1 MGEILRAKVKLPR
14 LFRPAWQFILLA
26 ALAFPVAAQTPS
38 LHSAPTATAA
48 EHVEDPLGRN
58 TPRGTITGFNLA
70 VYRNDF
76 VSAGRYMQVSAAQ
89 RPNTEALARD
99 LTELMDRYF
108 IHPLTTVS
116 NSPEG
121 AFNDG
126 LPLDRDR
133 VGPLTIGD
141 KNIDIVLVR
150 IIDPKAGPIWLISSE
165 TLAQVPAL
173 SKSIG
178 ETWVERFM
186 PKALVRYSLFE
197 NSLALWIV
205 WAGLIGISLVLLWLL
220 SGLFM
225 LVVRTT
231 IRDPARRRVVDS
243 WYVALRW
250 PLILFLTPIVQ
261 LAAIPFLGFSFRFR
275 IVNGQFAAIWLVAAL
290 AWLLCRLLTPT
301 FRQARIMVQR
311 RGYGGTTSLMVLG
324 ERVLKVFIALVAI
337 FAILKLA
344 GIDTTTALAG
354 VGIGGVAVAL
364 GAQKSVENLLGGIF
378 LLTDKALAV
387 GDTCFIS
394 NRFGTVE
401 DITLRSVRLRTQEQ
415 TLLSIPAGVLSQ
427 ANIENFATRYKM
439 LWQTTLR
446 LRYGTTAEQLK
457 TVLEGIR
464 GLLAQQP
471 KLELE
476 TSRIRLVDFGV
487 YAIEL
492 ELFAYILTSD
502 GLTFLSV
509 REDLLLQIAA
519 IVESSGSG
527 FAQPTQ
533 FIYLDGKS
541 VAEVPIAHSDS
552 QERAQLS
559 EANAEHPA
567 DNKTIGKRTT

>member
-1 MGEILRAKVKLPR
+1 MRAKLKLRR

-26 ALAFPVAAQTPS
+26 ALAFPAAAQTFS
-38 LHSAPTATAA
+38 HQSAPTATPA

-76 VSAGRYMQVSAAQ
+76 VSAARYMQVSATQ

-108 IHPLTTVS
+108 IHPVTTVS

-121 AFNDG
+121 SINDG
-126 LPLDRDR
+126 LPLDRER
-133 VGPLTIGD
+133 VGPLTIGE

-150 IIDPKAGPIWLISSE
+150 THDPQAGPIWLISSE
-165 TLAQVPAL
+165 TLAQIPAL
-173 SKSIG
+173 RKSIG

-186 PKALVRYSLFE
+186 PKALVSYTLFE

-205 WAGLIGISLVLLWLL
+205 WAGLIGIPLFLLWLL
-220 SGLFM
+220 SGIFIF
-225 LVVRTT
+225 LVRMT
-231 IRDPARRRVVDS
+231 IRDPARRRLVDP
-243 WYVALRW
+243 WWVALRW
-250 PLILFLTPIVQ
+250 PLILLLTPIVQ
-261 LAAIPFLGFSFRFR
+261 LASIPFLGFSFRFR
-275 IVNGQFAAIWLVAAL
+275 IVNAQFATVWLVAAL
-290 AWLLCRLLTPT
+290 AWLLWQLLTLT
-301 FRQARIMVQR
+301 FRHARIMVQR
-311 RGYGGTTSLMVLG
+311 RGFVGTTSLMLLG
-324 ERVLKVFIALVAI
+324 ERVLKVLIALVAI
-337 FAILKLA
+337 FAILKVA

-394 NRFGTVE
+394 NRLGIVE

-427 ANIENFATRYKM
+427 ANIENFATRDKM
-439 LWQTTLR
+439 LVQTTLR

-457 TVLEGIR
+457 AVLDGIR
-464 GLLAQQP
+464 ALLAQHP
-471 KLELE
+471 KLEIE
-476 TSRIRLVDFGV
+476 TSRIRLIDFGV

-492 ELFAYILTSD
+492 ELFAYVLTSD

-541 VAEVPIAHSDS
+541 VAEVPISRSDS
-552 QERAQLS
+552 REQVQLS
-559 EANAEHPA
+559 EANADHPA
-567 DNKTIGKRTT
+567 DNKAIGKRSN

>member
-1 MGEILRAKVKLPR
+1 M
-14 LFRPAWQFILLA
+14 LLA
-26 ALAFPVAAQTPS
+26 SLAFPAAAQTPS
-38 LHSAPTATAA
+38 LHSSAPTATSA

-76 VSAGRYMQVSAAQ
+76 VSAGRYMQISAAQ
-89 RPNTEALARD
+89 RPNTEALARG

-108 IHPLTTVS
+108 IHPVTTVS
-116 NSPEG
+116 NSAEG

-141 KNIDIVLVR
+141 RNIDIVLVR
-150 IIDPKAGPIWLISSE
+150 IIDPQAGPIWLISSE
-165 TLAQVPAL
+165 TLAQIPAL
-173 SKSIG
+173 RKSIG

-186 PKALVRYSLFE
+186 PKALVSYTLFE

-205 WAGLIGISLVLLWLL
+205 WAGLIGIPLFLLWLL
-220 SGLFM
+220 SGIFM
-225 LVVRTT
+225 FVVRTT
-231 IRDPARRRVVDS
+231 IRDTARRRVVDS

-261 LAAIPFLGFSFRFR
+261 LASIPFLGFSFRFR
-275 IVNGQFAAIWLVAAL
+275 IVNAQFAGIWLVAAL
-290 AWLLCRLLTPT
+290 AWLLSRLLTPT
-301 FRQARIMVQR
+301 FRHARIMVQR

-324 ERVLKVFIALVAI
+324 ERVLKVIIALGAI
-337 FAILKLA
+337 FAILKVA

-394 NRFGTVE
+394 NRVGTVE

-427 ANIENFATRYKM
+427 ANIENFASRDKM

-446 LRYGTTAEQLK
+446 LRYGTTADQLK
-457 TVLEGIR
+457 AVLDGIR
-464 GLLAQQP
+464 ALLAQQP

-476 TSRIRLVDFGV
+476 ASRIRLVDFGV

-533 FIYLDGKS
+533 FIYLHGKS
-541 VAEVPIAHSDS
+541 IAEVPMPHAES

-567 DNKTIGKRTT
+567 DNKTIGKRTS

>member
-1 MGEILRAKVKLPR
+1 
-14 LFRPAWQFILLA
+14 
-26 ALAFPVAAQTPS
+26 
-38 LHSAPTATAA
+38 
-48 EHVEDPLGRN
+48 
-58 TPRGTITGFNLA
+58 
-70 VYRNDF
+70 
-76 VSAGRYMQVSAAQ
+76 MQINAAQ

-108 IHPLTTVS
+108 IHPVTTVS
-116 NSPEG
+116 NSAEG

-150 IIDPKAGPIWLISSE
+150 IIDPQAGPIWLISSE
-165 TLAQVPAL
+165 TLAQIPAL
-173 SKSIG
+173 RKSIG

-186 PKALVRYSLFE
+186 PKALVSYTLFE

-205 WAGLIGISLVLLWLL
+205 WAGLIGIPLFLLWLL
-220 SGLFM
+220 SGIFM
-225 LVVRTT
+225 FVVRTT
-231 IRDPARRRVVDS
+231 IRDTARRRVVDS

-261 LAAIPFLGFSFRFR
+261 LASIPFLGFSFRFR
-275 IVNGQFAAIWLVAAL
+275 IVNAQFIAIWLVAAL

-301 FRQARIMVQR
+301 FRHARIMVQR

-324 ERVLKVFIALVAI
+324 ERVLKVIIALGAI
-337 FAILKLA
+337 FAILKVA

-394 NRFGTVE
+394 NRVGTVE

-427 ANIENFATRYKM
+427 ANIENFATRDKM
-439 LWQTTLR
+439 LLQTTLR

-457 TVLEGIR
+457 AVLDGIR
-464 GLLAQQP
+464 VCSRSTQNLNSRLPAFDWLTLAFTP
-471 KLELE
+471 
-476 TSRIRLVDFGV
+476 
-487 YAIEL
+487 
-492 ELFAYILTSD
+492 
-502 GLTFLSV
+502 
-509 REDLLLQIAA
+509 
-519 IVESSGSG
+519 SSSNSS
-527 FAQPTQ
+527 PT
-533 FIYLDGKS
+533 Y
-541 VAEVPIAHSDS
+541 
-552 QERAQLS
+552 
-559 EANAEHPA
+559 
-567 DNKTIGKRTT
+567 